1 MKRIILAVCVLILGC
16 QQQSRQPAKE
26 QSLTQAQTAGATLE
40 KVKADIQELKMK
52 LAPEGKYACC
62 IDEPCNYCLLHEG
75 ECDCAKDLQ
84 KGERVCI
91 ECYSGWQ
98 QGKGNIPK
106 IKKEEVKTDFVEHK
120 H

>member
-1 MKRIILAVCVLILGC
+1 MKKIFLVACILVGGC
-16 QQQSRQPAKE
+16 QQRSREPAKE
-26 QSLTQAQTAGATLE
+26 SSITQGPKAETTVE
-40 KVKADIQELKMK
+40 NVKAEIQELKMK

-84 KGERVCI
+84 KGKHVCI
-91 ECYSGWQ
+91 ECYAGWQ

-106 IKKEEVKTDFVEHK
+106 IKKEQVKTDFVSHT

>member
-1 MKRIILAVCVLILGC
+1 MKKILFVALIIFVGC
-16 QQQSRQPAKE
+16 QQQTREPAKD
-26 QSLTQAQTAGATLE
+26 QSLTRVAKAEASLE
-40 KVKADIQELKMK
+40 KVKADIQELKTR

-84 KGERVCI
+84 KGEHVCI
-91 ECYSGWQ
+91 ECYAGWQ

-106 IKKEEVKTDFVEHK
+106 IKKEQVKTDFVSHI

>member
-1 MKRIILAVCVLILGC
+1 VKNIFLFLIVFLVGC
-16 QQQSRQPAKE
+16 QVPSPEPTKPE
-26 QSLTQAQTAGATLE
+26 VTLD
-40 KVKADIQELKMK
+40 KVKADIQELKAK

-62 IDEPCNYCLLHEG
+62 IDESCNYCLLHEG

-84 KGERVCI
+84 KGEHVCV
-91 ECYSGWQ
+91 ECYAGWQ

-106 IKKEEVKTDFVEHK
+106 ITKEQVKTDFVEHK

>member
-1 MKRIILAVCVLILGC
+1 VRKILLALCVLILGC
-16 QQQSRQPAKE
+16 EQQSREGAKE
-26 QSLTQAQTAGATLE
+26 QTLSQAQAADVTLE
-40 KVKADIQELKMK
+40 KVKADIQQIKMK

-62 IDEPCNYCLLHEG
+62 IDDACNYCLLHEG

-84 KGERVCI
+84 KGEHVCI
-91 ECYSGWQ
+91 ECYAGWQ

-106 IKKEEVKTDFVEHK
+106 IKKEQVKTDFVEHK